1 MAHLLET
8 RGLAIRLL
16 RVIPSTDHL
25 QSFHMYRD
33 IIDSQN
39 CLVSLTMTKVIEG
52 IVWVFIRDWCSVEPS
67 FMNIISTHLNDF
79 KCPFKEPSK
88 WTEAAFR
95 VVCKNSLCPVHS
107 WNWHYWDR
115 LLMIIVY
122 SLEKHSRTSGSQ
134 ACLNP
139 DPSSITSWPDELTWL
154 CLPSS
159 NFRELTWDQKG
170 KKKIC
175 ILM

>member
-67 FMNIISTHLNDF
+67 FMDIISTHLNDF

-122 SLEKHSRTSGSQ
+122 SLEKHSRASGVKPAWIQILSLSLPGRMSLPDSAYHPPTSENSHE
-134 ACLNP
+134 
-139 DPSSITSWPDELTWL
+139 IKKE
-154 CLPSS
+154 
-159 NFRELTWDQKG
+159 
-170 KKKIC
+170 KKKSAF
-175 ILM
+175 